1 MQQLG
6 RSQRVICE
14 VRWGTMERPSSG
26 VLSGPSGPI
35 GREFRS
41 ETLALRPVP
50 ASLGAH
56 RNKAPGD

>member
-14 VRWGTMERPSSG
+14 VCWGTMERPSSG

-50 ASLGAH
+50 ASLG
-56 RNKAPGD
+56 GQ